1 LCKFTY
7 FIYLFLRNATFLKN
21 VSVLYPLSEI
31 DAYSA
36 DMFSIAEIFGRV
48 YSIYAAD
55 ILAIGTGY
63 SGYV

>member
-1 LCKFTY
+1 M
-7 FIYLFLRNATFLKN
+7 
-21 VSVLYPLSEI
+21 LYPLSEI

-63 SGYV
+63 SGHV